1 MKYPI
6 GMVFN
11 IWIRILMK
19 FLMMWVISDHMRA
32 AEKLFIMLLVMV
44 VVDFLVRDEDTK
56 TRKYISLL
64 SRGN

>member
-1 MKYPI
+1 
-6 GMVFN
+6 
-11 IWIRILMK
+11 
-19 FLMMWVISDHMRA
+19 MMWVISDHMRA

-56 TRKYISLL
+56 TREYISLL